1 MRATLIS
8 GPASPRKGHFVQ
20 STFEALIAQ
29 GDAIDVTAHARKH
42 FPIGRVA
49 IDATVY
55 EQFVA
60 WTHSAMRRHLI
71 FLEETGRLHDLLHS
85 ASDVQRHDCPA
96 EFVHRSLACDA
107 DTSQATRHSFVLDGL
122 DSPASP
128 SWLIRQ

>member
-1 MRATLIS
+1 MN

-20 STFEALIAQ
+20 PTFDALIAQ
-29 GDAIDVTAHARKH
+29 GHAIDVTAHARKH

-49 IDATVY
+49 IDVSVY

-71 FLEETGRLHDLLHS
+71 FLEETARLNDLLHS
-85 ASDVQRHDCPA
+85 ASDVQRHDSPA

-107 DTSQATRHSFVLDGL
+107 GTSQAIRHSFVLDGL

-128 SWLIRQ
+128 AWLIRQ